1 MRVRFCVLLNLLALA
16 GSPAAAED
24 IRFPATFKPALM
36 IHTPKG
42 WTSQK
47 LDTLLSENLQ
57 IASDDQTII
66 FTISL
71 APTLGSVDKIAA
83 KLLGGK
89 PLSRAPARLA
99 GLDAFVFR
107 GTATNP
113 DGLKLNLKLIV
124 APIDPQE
131 AYTCMLITAMN
142 DGDTRLAPAEA
153 LVSGI
158 KLLPK

>member
-1 MRVRFCVLLNLLALA
+1 MRPWFAILLSVFAFTA
-16 GSPAAAED
+16 SPAAAED
-24 IRFPATFKPALM
+24 VRFLASFKPPLL

-83 KLLGGK
+83 KLLRQK
-89 PLSRAPARLA
+89 ALSEAPAKFA

-107 GTATNP
+107 GTTTNP

-131 AYTCMLITAMN
+131 AYTCMLITAM
-142 DGDTRLAPAEA
+142 DDSDKRLAPASA
-153 LVSGI
+153 WIAGG